1 MIQLRHH
8 TPRMWLPEMLG
19 LLMPVVDIRRGS
31 RHPLAWQGGDYLT
44 ELRATWRADRERFD
58 LPPDTLVLGCP
69 ETLPTF
75 AAVFRALGREVD
87 DCVTTTSEQ
96 K

>member
-1 MIQLRHH
+1 MQLRYH
-8 TPRMWLPEMLG
+8 TPRMWPPEMLA
-19 LLMPVVDIRRGS
+19 LLMPVADVRKGS

-44 ELRATWRADRERFD
+44 ELRATWRADPRRFD
-58 LPPDTLVLGCP
+58 LPGDTLVLGCP

-87 DCVTTTSEQ
+87 DGDGLG
-96 K
+96 